1 MQFMQRITNYKQ
13 LINHNMIEGQMAT
26 IEQRVQAVVTRFVN
40 LEDSLRLLGSMLL
53 LLLLSCFSHV

>member
-1 MQFMQRITNYKQ
+1 MQFMLRITDSKQ

-53 LLLLSCFSHV
+53 LLLLSCFSLA

>member
-1 MQFMQRITNYKQ
+1 MQFMLRITNSKQ

>member
-1 MQFMQRITNYKQ
+1 MQFMLRITNSKQ

-53 LLLLSCFSHV
+53 LLLLSCFSLV

>member
-1 MQFMQRITNYKQ
+1 MQFMLRITNSKQ

-26 IEQRVQAVVTRFVN
+26 IEQRVQAVVTWFVN

>member
-1 MQFMQRITNYKQ
+1 MQFMLRITNSKQ
-13 LINHNMIEGQMAT
+13 LINHDMIEGQMAT

-53 LLLLSCFSHV
+53 LLLLSCFSLA

>member
-1 MQFMQRITNYKQ
+1 MQFMLRITNSKQ

-26 IEQRVQAVVTRFVN
+26 IEQRVQAVVTWFVN

-53 LLLLSCFSHV
+53 LLLLSCFSLV